1 MRLTPLL
8 RVYWSV
14 PKGPKAPLYRKFKY
28 FNMATPEKYG
38 GSLFKNMM
46 AEAPELI
53 TSTGLVIISAGIL
66 TYCAFR
72 DETTGGTET
81 KPYKEDFMVIRP
93 DDPLIEIVKVRKAYY
108 QDPMNPPSPIGV
120 PLREPAPEVKPFGEF
135 KAKEAEVYDGSKP
148 YQTVTKRDSVSRS
161 C

>member
-38 GSLFKNMM
+38 GSLFKNLM
-46 AEAPELI
+46 AEAPELL
-53 TSTGLVIISAGIL
+53 TSTVLVIISAGML
-66 TYCAFR
+66 TYVAIR
-72 DETTGGTET
+72 DEYTGGTKN
-81 KPYKEDFMVIRP
+81 KPYKEDLMIIRP

-108 QDPMNPPSPIGV
+108 EDPMNPPSPIGV
-120 PLREPAPEVKPFGEF
+120 PFREPAPEVKPFGEF

>member
-28 FNMATPEKYG
+28 FNLATPEKYG

-108 QDPMNPPSPIGV
+108 QDKMNPPSDIGV
-120 PLREPAPEVKPFGEF
+120 ATREPTTEVVGFQEF
-135 KAKEAEVYDGSKP
+135 KPLEEGVYDGSKP
-148 YQTVTKRDSVSRS
+148 DQKVTKRDSIVHF
-161 C
+161 